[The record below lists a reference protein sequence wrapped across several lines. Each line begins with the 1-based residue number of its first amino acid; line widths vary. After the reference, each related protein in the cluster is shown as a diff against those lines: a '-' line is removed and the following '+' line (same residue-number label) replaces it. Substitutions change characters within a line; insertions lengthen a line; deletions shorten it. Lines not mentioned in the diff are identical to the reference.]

1 MIDVAAIATLR
12 AVSTHGSVV
21 SAAQVLGF
29 TPSAV
34 SQQVKRL
41 ERQTGAQLLERFGRG
56 VMLTEQGRRLVG
68 EGGLILDALE
78 RLEAGLGEPHSSQSL
93 RGSLRVAAFSTGVRG
108 LLAPAMVELAREA
121 PHLEITVME
130 QDPHEAVELV
140 ATGQVDVALAHNWAD
155 LPLPIPEHV
164 EWVTLGVDRADVLVH
179 ADHPIAQGR
188 TVTPAELVGE
198 RWACAPA
205 GSVCHTW
212 LTHLYHGIGATPDIR
227 YWAGEFSSHV
237 VLVEH
242 GIAVSLVPRLGRE
255 ILPAQVVAV
264 PVTDP
269 VPTRRVQLLWRRT
282 MAPSP
287 AIQELRATLQRV
299 AARALSPAASRTPAG
314 GSGQAEAGGSGG

>member
-1 MIDVAAIATLR
+1 MIDVPAMATLR
-12 AVSTHGSVV
+12 AVSMHGSVV
-21 SAAQVLGF
+21 AAAQALGF

-78 RLEAGLGEPHSSQSL
+78 RLEAGLGSVDSPGEL
-93 RGSLRVAAFSTGVRG
+93 RGSLRVAAFSTAVRG
-108 LLAPAMVELAREA
+108 LLAPAVVDLAQGA
-121 PHLEITVME
+121 PGLEITVME

-164 EWVTLGVDRADVLVH
+164 EWVTLGIDTADVLVH
-179 ADHPIAQGR
+179 ADHPIAR
-188 TVTPAELVGE
+188 REAVTPAELVGE
-198 RWACAPA
+198 RWACAPS

-212 LTHLYHGIGATPDIR
+212 LTHLYDGIGATPDIR

-237 VLVEH
+237 VLVEY
-242 GIAVSLVPRLGRE
+242 GVAVSLVPRLGRE
-255 ILPAQVVAV
+255 ILPAQVVAI

-287 AIQELRATLQRV
+287 AIQVLRTALERAAAQTLAPAPQH
-299 AARALSPAASRTPAG
+299 ASARRGLKTG
-314 GSGQAEAGGSGG
+314 

>member
-12 AVSTHGSVV
+12 AVSARGSVV
-21 SAAQVLGF
+21 GAAQALGF

-78 RLEAGLGEPHSSQSL
+78 RLEAGLGEPHSPESL

-121 PHLEITVME
+121 PRLQVTVME

-140 ATGQVDVALAHNWAD
+140 ATGQVDIALAHNWAD

-164 EWVTLGVDRADVLVH
+164 EWVTLGIDRADVLVH
-179 ADHPIAQGR
+179 ADHPIAQR
-188 TVTPAELVGE
+188 EAVTPAELAGE

-212 LTHLYHGIGATPDIR
+212 LTHLYDGIGTTPDIR

-242 GIAVSLVPRLGRE
+242 GVAVSLVPRLGRE

-287 AIQELRATLQRV
+287 AIQELRTTLERV
-299 AARALSPAASRTPAG
+299 AGRTLAPAPLPAG
-314 GSGQAEAGGSGG
+314 RTRSTPG